1 MGVQFGSPGALL
13 STTWTNKPATYPVG
27 LPLYISDVGV
37 KGSHWFYD
45 GTRWKPVN
53 NLALLSSLDAPSAT
67 MNNSASIVHQY
78 QMPAALL
85 QTGDRILIRVT
96 MSKSGTTDVGGL
108 RVWVGTAGTTSDTL
122 VVNLSTFLAA
132 AQRAAGALIDLKVIS
147 ATSLLPLPA
156 NAAVTPGFSYGTASN
171 SAFAAATTISNV
183 SNSLYVS
190 LGGVLNGTTDTCTMQ
205 DVQVSYLGS
214 AN

>member
-1 MGVQFGSPGALL
+1 MSVQFGASNGIL
-13 STTWTNKPATYPVG
+13 STTWANKPASYPVG
-27 LPLYISDVGV
+27 LPVFISNAGV

-45 GTRWKPVN
+45 GTRWKPLTN
-53 NLALLSSLDAPSAT
+53 MDLLSSLDAPSGT
-67 MNNSASIVHQY
+67 INNSASIVHQY
-78 QMPAALL
+78 QMPAAFL
-85 QTGDRILIRVT
+85 QTGDRILIRAT
-96 MSKSGTTDVGGL
+96 MSKSGTTDIGAL
-108 RVWVGTAGTTSDTL
+108 RLWIGTAGTTSDTL

-132 AQRAAGALIDLKVIS
+132 AQRAAGVLIDLKVIS
-147 ATSLLPLPA
+147 ATTILPLPA

-190 LGGVLNGTTDTCTMQ
+190 LGGVMNGTTDTCTMQ
-205 DVQVSYLGS
+205 DVQVSYLAS